1 MGGAIGFQM
10 LRVEYR
16 AGGYMLDM
24 GSEAL
29 AHRFVSLTCGDY
41 EKQEGEGIEK
51 ESHVAG
57 YIGAWCW

>member
-1 MGGAIGFQM
+1 
-10 LRVEYR
+10 
-16 AGGYMLDM
+16 MLDM